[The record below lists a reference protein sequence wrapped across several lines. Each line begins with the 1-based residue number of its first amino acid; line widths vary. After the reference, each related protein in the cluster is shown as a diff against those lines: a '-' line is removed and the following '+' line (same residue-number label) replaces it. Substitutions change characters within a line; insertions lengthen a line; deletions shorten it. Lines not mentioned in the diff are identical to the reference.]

1 MGRTTRGPR
10 SWHPK
15 AWVEDGWSEA
25 YRVLQDAVQIFIYE
39 SQRSGVGLI
48 ADLLRLGRRGWG
60 WLLLLSA
67 GMAVGLLLPTLGVS
81 AQAVDLLAQPLGTGI
96 LALWVPFLWTL
107 ILTTFAAL
115 SPIARF
121 LITLYSAYYFALP
134 PIGAAGLE
142 IAWIPLL
149 TLFLYERAHPRSALA
164 DWRGRILWALALAQF
179 PPHFEFPLPS
189 AYRLSLSIA
198 LKTALGVGLAAIPLW
213 PRARI
218 PRMARGGF
226 LWIGL
231 TLPYEVAW
239 GKDAAALFQGLQGWV
254 AGLWGWSVPLWL
266 WLGANLVEEGGRLG
280 RFYGR
285 RAEIFRRYPAL
296 LRSLPFVVLGL
307 SVWMFLV
314 LWPEVVR
321 EVLWE
326 RLGLVGERVLLFFIP
341 LWRMV
346 RSWPADL
353 YLAARAA
360 TGAVLI
366 LGIAGIWMRRRMD
379 PTRFGVQYLSL
390 LIGTIAFLL
399 MFGQSFF
406 EAIDLDLPQQWWP
419 WLMISLGWIWEPLK
433 GIRELTEEAEDLLEA
448 ICALVLLL
456 MTLVMA
462 RFLFDPEG
470 LLREGAI
477 WPLLGAAVWG
487 FPLLVLTA
495 LEAAL
500 GVDGTGSPIRP
511 FLLGYTLMVP
521 LTSLL
526 PIDTR
531 WLTPMAFGLGS
542 ALLPTEGPQW
552 ARWLQRAW
560 IGIGAVAFR
569 VAPWII
575 PLPVLPMAGAG
586 LERLFA
592 RGSLDFLSGEF
603 FLLLGG
609 ALLAAIPATWREGR
623 LGRWGGWLLGI
634 GLWAAW
640 NGVWRVG

>member
-1 MGRTTRGPR
+1 MRGDR
-10 SWHPK
+10 AGHRK
-15 AWVEDGWSEA
+15 AWVEAGWAEA
-25 YRVLQDAVQIFIYE
+25 YRVLQDAVQILIYE

-48 ADLLRLGRRGWG
+48 ADLLRLRGRGWG
-60 WLLLLSA
+60 WLFLLSV
-67 GMAVGLLLPTLGVS
+67 GMAAGFLLPMLGVS
-81 AQAVDLLAQPLGTGI
+81 AQIVDFLFQPLGTGV

-107 ILTTFAAL
+107 ILATFADL
-115 SPIARF
+115 PPIARF
-121 LITLYSAYYFALP
+121 LATLYSAYYFALP
-134 PIGAAGLE
+134 PIGAAGPE

-149 TLFLYERAHPRSALA
+149 TLFLYERAHPKSALA
-164 DWRGRILWALALAQF
+164 NWRGRILWASALAQF
-179 PPHFEFPLPS
+179 PPHPVRPL
-189 AYRLSLSIA
+189 LLSIA
-198 LKTALGVGLAAIPLW
+198 LKTALGVGLAAVPLW

-218 PRMARGGF
+218 PRMIRGGF

-231 TLPYEVAW
+231 TLPYEIAW

-307 SVWMFLV
+307 GVLLFLV
-314 LWPEVVR
+314 LWSEVVSA
-321 EVLWE
+321 VLWE
-326 RLGLVGERVLLFFIP
+326 HLGMPELVVPFIP

-353 YLAARAA
+353 YLVARAA
-360 TGAVLI
+360 TGAMLI

-379 PTRFGVQYLSL
+379 PARFGVQYLSL
-390 LIGTIAFLL
+390 VIGTVAFLL
-399 MFGQSFF
+399 MFGRSFF

-462 RFLFDPEG
+462 HFLLDPEG

-487 FPLLVLTA
+487 FPLLVFTA
-495 LEAAL
+495 LGAAL
-500 GVDGTGSPIRP
+500 GVEGTGSPIRP
-511 FLLGYTLMVP
+511 FMLGYTLMVP

-526 PIDTR
+526 PVDTR

-542 ALLPTEGPQW
+542 ALLPAEGSRW
-552 ARWLQRAW
+552 ARWSQRAW
-560 IGIGAVAFR
+560 IGVGAVAFR

-586 LERLFA
+586 LEQLFA
-592 RGSLDFLSGEF
+592 RGSLDFLSREF

-609 ALLAAIPATWREGR
+609 AWLAAIPTAWWSGR
-623 LGRWGGWLLGI
+623 VGRWGGRLLGI
-634 GLWAAW
+634 ALWEAW
-640 NGVWRVG
+640 NGIWQVG